1 MMEELLGTS
10 PQVFIGIT
18 LVLLG
23 FAGFMTGQALA
34 TTWRPVW
41 QVFFYSLLLGCADR
55 FLTWALFQGELL
67 LLSGYLI
74 DTAAI
79 FTIALLAFRF
89 TLARRMTAQYPWL
102 YERAGPFGW
111 RARGTGS

>member
-1 MMEELLGTS
+1 MEAFLGTT

-18 LVLLG
+18 LVLMG
-23 FAGFMTGQALA
+23 FAAFMTGQALA
-34 TTWRPVW
+34 TTWRPLW

-55 FLTWALFQGELL
+55 FLTWALFQGQML

-79 FTIALLAFRF
+79 FTITLMAFRF
-89 TLARRMTAQYPWL
+89 TLARRMAAQYPWL
-102 YERAGPFGW
+102 YERAGPFAW
-111 RARGTGS
+111 RARRAGS